1 MQETFFS
8 HGYNQ
13 EIFKNL
19 RELTI
24 AEALDLLD
32 NELQTLELKNLQIK
46 RSGDSWSV
54 KAPDSGLCTTDD
66 VADALANAAFLC
78 MKHKK
83 AGRPGDFIFI

>member
-1 MQETFFS
+1 MEETFFS

-24 AEALDLLD
+24 AEAIELLD
-32 NELQTLELKNLQIK
+32 HELQTLELKNLQIK
-46 RSGDSWSV
+46 RSGDNWSV

-66 VADALANAAFLC
+66 VADALANAAYLC

-83 AGRPGDFIFI
+83 TGKPGDFIFI

>member
-13 EIFKNL
+13 KIFKNL

-24 AEALDLLD
+24 AEAIDLLD
-32 NELQTLELKNLQIK
+32 NELQTMELKNLQIK

-66 VADALANAAFLC
+66 LADALANAAFLC

-83 AGRPGDFIFI
+83 TGRPGDFIFL